1 MRARMDLTY
10 SLEDVLR
17 TSDENAVRRRFA
29 ARNLVALFVILLV
42 CTFVAFMELV
52 TNTRTRRMDDMLIA
66 SANFVLVVFAVL
78 LVWDALR
85 AGKTARRKGWWH
97 AGEWIRAHVTGSVM
111 AVVAVQYVLFLAF
124 AREGSNWVAWAV
136 LFPMFLLAFRML
148 TSELVLMHLY
158 LMGAAFLM
166 PVLGFLPAR
175 RTSGDTQGLYIS
187 ILVANA
193 VCLAI
198 EIYASRRLRQEVT
211 AEWIVRR
218 DQAREQL
225 RMRDE
230 LQYARELQLSML
242 PERAPHLDWI
252 DLGGTSLPATEVGGD
267 YYDYFVE
274 RDRVAVVC
282 GDVAGHGMASGLV
295 LSALR
300 SGFTLL
306 RDALTDPAGVLR
318 RLHDLVAETSRR
330 RMLVT
335 VTVVLFEREG
345 KRATIA
351 SAGHPPVIVRK
362 ATGEVELIELY
373 APPLGVKLP
382 VTIPQ
387 VTVPVATGDV
397 FVLHSDGIYESRNE
411 ADEMY
416 GFERLMEVVRT
427 HPKNATADSLRDAI
441 IGDVERYRGKAPQ
454 ADDVTVVVAKV
465 T

>member
-1 MRARMDLTY
+1 MDLTY

-29 ARNLVALFVILLV
+29 ARNLVALVVILLV
-42 CTFVAFMELV
+42 CMFVAFLELV
-52 TNTRTRRMDDMLIA
+52 TNTRTRRMDDFIIA

-78 LVWDALR
+78 LVWDAIR
-85 AGKTARRKGWWH
+85 AGKSVRRKGWWA
-97 AGEWIRAHVTGSVM
+97 AGEWIRAHVTGSVL
-111 AVVAVQYVLFLAF
+111 AFVAVQYALFLAF
-124 AREGSNWVAWAV
+124 AREGANWVAWAV
-136 LFPMFLLAFRML
+136 VFPMFLLAFRML

-158 LMGAAFLM
+158 LIGAAFLM
-166 PVLGFLPAR
+166 PVLSFIPSR
-175 RTSGDTQGLYIS
+175 RDDVQGLYIS

-211 AEWIVRR
+211 SEWIVRR

-242 PERAPHLDWI
+242 PERAPHLEWI
-252 DLGGTSLPATEVGGD
+252 ELGGTSIPATEVGGD

-351 SAGHPPVIVRK
+351 CAGHPPVIVRK

-387 VTVPVATGDV
+387 VTVPIAPGDV

-416 GFERLMEVVRT
+416 GFERLMDVVRT
-427 HPKNATADSLRDAI
+427 HPKGATADSLRDAI
-441 IGDVERYRGKAPQ
+441 IGDVERYRGKAAQ
-454 ADDVTVVVAKV
+454 ADDVTVVVAKM